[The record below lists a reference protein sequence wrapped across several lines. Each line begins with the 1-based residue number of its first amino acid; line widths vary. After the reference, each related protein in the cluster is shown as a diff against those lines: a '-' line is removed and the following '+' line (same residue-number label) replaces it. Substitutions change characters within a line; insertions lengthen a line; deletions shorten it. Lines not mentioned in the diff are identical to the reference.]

1 MSAGK
6 RCAVAVALI
15 AAVPLAVLAPPA
27 TAVAALYSF
36 VDEHGVAHYTN
47 VPSDPRFRKVPG
59 SAPPSTAAAAA
70 KRSGDLAAERYETEI
85 ARCADNHGV
94 DSALVKAVIKA
105 ESNYDNRAISR
116 AGAQGLMQLMPATA
130 RLRNVDN
137 PFNPEQN
144 IDGGVRH
151 LKYLLS
157 TFGDTKLAL
166 AAYNAGENA
175 VRRHNGVPPYPET
188 KNYVSTVLSHYGRYS
203 GLAPSAGAAVAG
215 QVGAPQ
221 PVGIQSFVN
230 EDGTR
235 VFTNVPWKYLEAPG
249 WKRERA
255 P

>member
-1 MSAGK
+1 VSAG
-6 RCAVAVALI
+6 RLR
-15 AAVPLAVLAPPA
+15 AAAAVLALALSAAPA
-27 TAVAALYSF
+27 PAAATLYSF
-36 VDEHGVAHYTN
+36 VDENGVTHYTN

-59 SAPPSTAAAAA
+59 SAPPAP
-70 KRSGDLAAERYETEI
+70 KRADDVAAERYEAEI

-94 DSALVKAVIKA
+94 DSALVKAVIKT

-116 AGAQGLMQLMPATA
+116 AGAQGLMQLMPGTA

-151 LKYLLS
+151 LKHLLS

-175 VRRHNGVPPYPET
+175 VRRYNGVPPYPET
-188 KNYVSTVLSHYGRYS
+188 KDYVSKVLTHYGRYS
-203 GLAPSAGAAVAG
+203 GLTPSAGAAVAG
-215 QVGAPQ
+215 QVAASQPAP
-221 PVGIQSFVN
+221 IQTFVN
-230 EDGTR
+230 AEGTV

-249 WKRERA
+249 WKKERS

>member
-1 MSAGK
+1 MSAPT
-6 RCAVAVALI
+6 RTAAALLALGLL
-15 AAVPLAVLAPPA
+15 AAAAPARA
-27 TAVAALYSF
+27 TLYSF
-36 VDEHGVAHYTN
+36 VDESGVTHYTN

-59 SAPPSTAAAAA
+59 SASPPAG
-70 KRSGDLAAERYETEI
+70 RSGSGSMTAEKYEAEI
-85 ARCADNHGV
+85 ARCADDHGV

-137 PFNPEQN
+137 PFNPAQN

-175 VRRHNGVPPYPET
+175 VRKYNGVPPFPET
-188 KNYVSTVLSHYGRYS
+188 KNYVSKVLSHYGRYS
-203 GLAPSAGAAVAG
+203 GLAPGPDADPAGAAARTTA
-215 QVGAPQ
+215 Q
-221 PVGIQSFVN
+221 IQSFVN
-230 EDGTR
+230 AEGTR

-249 WKRERA
+249 WQRESAR
-255 P
+255 

>member
-1 MSAGK
+1 MTRRLRFAAALLVCG
-6 RCAVAVALI
+6 LI
-15 AAVPLAVLAPPA
+15 AAAAPARA
-27 TAVAALYSF
+27 TLYSF
-36 VDEHGVAHYTN
+36 VDENGVTHYTN

-59 SAPPSTAAAAA
+59 SAPPPAG
-70 KRSGDLAAERYETEI
+70 RSGSASLTAEKYETEI
-85 ARCADNHGV
+85 ARCADDHGV

-151 LKYLLS
+151 LKHLLK
-157 TFGDTKLAL
+157 TFNGDTKLAL

-175 VRRHNGVPPYPET
+175 VRKYNNSVPPYPET

-203 GLAPSAGAAVAG
+203 GLVPGAGAGPIAA
-215 QVGAPQ
+215 APQ
-221 PVGIQSFVN
+221 TARIQEFVN
-230 EDGTR
+230 AEGTR

-249 WKRERA
+249 WQREQSR
-255 P
+255 

>member
-1 MSAGK
+1 MTRPIRA
-6 RCAVAVALI
+6 AAALL
-15 AAVPLAVLAPPA
+15 VLGVLASVAPA
-27 TAVAALYSF
+27 RATLYSF
-36 VDEHGVAHYTN
+36 VDENGVTHYTN

-59 SAPPSTAAAAA
+59 SSPPPAS
-70 KRSGDLAAERYETEI
+70 RSGSGSMAAEKYEAEI
-85 ARCADNHGV
+85 ARCADDHGV

-116 AGAQGLMQLMPATA
+116 AGAQGLMQLMPATS

-137 PFNPEQN
+137 PFNPGQN

-157 TFGDTKLAL
+157 TFDGDTKLAL

-175 VRRHNGVPPYPET
+175 VRKYNGVPPFLET

-203 GLAPSAGAAVAG
+203 GLIPGGDADAGGATNQAA
-215 QVGAPQ
+215 Q
-221 PVGIQSFVN
+221 IQSFVN
-230 EDGTR
+230 AEGTR

-249 WKRERA
+249 WQRERSR
-255 P
+255 

>member
-1 MSAGK
+1 MTLPIRSA
-6 RCAVAVALI
+6 
-15 AAVPLAVLAPPA
+15 
-27 TAVAALYSF
+27 AALLFLGCLAAAAPARATLFSF
-36 VDEHGVAHYTN
+36 VDENGVTHFTN

-59 SAPPSTAAAAA
+59 SSPPPAG
-70 KRSGDLAAERYETEI
+70 RSGSDPGSMTAEKYDAEI
-85 ARCADNHGV
+85 ARAADNHGV

-116 AGAQGLMQLMPATA
+116 AGAQGLMQLMPATSK
-130 RLRNVDN
+130 LRNVDN
-137 PFNPEQN
+137 PFNPQQN

-157 TFGDTKLAL
+157 TFNGDKKLAL

-175 VRRHNGVPPYPET
+175 VHKYNDEVPPFPET

-203 GLAPSAGAAVAG
+203 GLIPGAGADAD
-215 QVGAPQ
+215 GATAPTAQ
-221 PVGIQSFVN
+221 IQSFVN
-230 EDGTR
+230 AEGTR

-249 WKRERA
+249 WQRERS

>member
-1 MSAGK
+1 MSRA
-6 RCAVAVALI
+6 RRAAAALG
-15 AAVPLAVLAPPA
+15 AALALLALAPCPPA
-27 TAVAALYSF
+27 SATLYSF
-36 VDEHGVAHYTN
+36 VDENGVTHYTN

-59 SAPPSTAAAAA
+59 TTPPAA
-70 KRSGDLAAERYETEI
+70 KRGGDVAAEKYESEI

-116 AGAQGLMQLMPATA
+116 AGAQGLMQLMPQTA

-144 IDGGVRH
+144 IEGGVRH

-157 TFGDTKLAL
+157 TFNGDTKLAL

-175 VRRHNGVPPYPET
+175 VRKYNNSIPPYPET

-203 GLAPSAGAAVAG
+203 GLVPSAGAAVAG
-215 QVGAPQ
+215 QVAAAQ
-221 PVGIQSFVN
+221 PAEVQSFVN
-230 EDGTR
+230 DEGTR

-249 WKRERA
+249 WKRERS